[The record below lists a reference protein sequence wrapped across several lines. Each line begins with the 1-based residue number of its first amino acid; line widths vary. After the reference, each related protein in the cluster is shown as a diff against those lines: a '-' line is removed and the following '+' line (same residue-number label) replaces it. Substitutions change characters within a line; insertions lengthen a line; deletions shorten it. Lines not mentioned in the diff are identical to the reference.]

1 MEFITHHSSRRTR
14 TSMGYR
20 NTTVS
25 IVVNIWTTYL
35 HLTSRRFLVEEHSDL
50 YYDPSPLRE
59 YLKEGQAD
67 SDESGTSS
75 SSKPPVPTPDFS
87 NHAVPGTPQLRRN
100 PSMPPPAQP
109 HMPFSPRHPGAGGF
123 PSQMQFANMG
133 SPVPPGQFYGNDPSM
148 SSPMRMGGMGMPMDG
163 MGGMGGMGMG
173 SPNVARRMGTRGM
186 GMDDGFGG
194 MH

>member
-1 MEFITHHSSRRTR
+1 M
-14 TSMGYR
+14 
-20 NTTVS
+20 
-25 IVVNIWTTYL
+25 
-35 HLTSRRFLVEEHSDL
+35 VEEHSHL

-59 YLKEGQAD
+59 YLKESQPE
-67 SDESGTSS
+67 SDENGAS

-87 NHAVPGTPQLRRN
+87 NNVMPGTPQLRRN

-123 PSQMQFANMG
+123 PAQMQFSGMG
-133 SPVPPGQFYGNDPSM
+133 GPVPPGQFYGNDPSM
-148 SSPMRMGGMGMPMDG
+148 SSPIRMGSIGMGMDG
-163 MGGMGGMGMG
+163 MGGMGGMGGMTMG
-173 SPNVARRMGTRGM
+173 SPGVPRRMGTRGM